1 MYLNVDNGNASLSDD
16 DLTTINKGNNINSE
30 NTNSSSTSQGDNNTT
45 GTNKETETTTLLSQG
60 NIGTTS
66 SAELL
71 EKWRSV
77 IINLDELIIKDC
89 RPLFLSILQPFVVT
103 SQSEDT
109 PKGLKR
115 GGEGVL
121 KIDER
126 FNLTKDKKDAGNIK
140 VMIYNFEIR
149 KEYDTAK
156 MYIRDM
162 EGSTI
167 KILEAIWLDKDGI
180 YFHFDDTLE
189 IGSYFFNISL
199 NNEYESIDII
209 YDRELKVC

>member
-1 MYLNVDNGNASLSDD
+1 M
-16 DLTTINKGNNINSE
+16 
-30 NTNSSSTSQGDNNTT
+30 
-45 GTNKETETTTLLSQG
+45 
-60 NIGTTS
+60 
-66 SAELL
+66 
-71 EKWRSV
+71 
-77 IINLDELIIKDC
+77 
-89 RPLFLSILQPFVVT
+89 
-103 SQSEDT
+103 
-109 PKGLKR
+109 
-115 GGEGVL
+115 L

-126 FNLTKDKKDAGNIK
+126 FNLTKDKKDVGNIK

-167 KILEAIWLDKDGI
+167 KIVEALWLDSDGI

-189 IGSYFFNISL
+189 VGNYFFNISL
-199 NNEYESIDII
+199 NAEYESIDII

>member
-1 MYLNVDNGNASLSDD
+1 M
-16 DLTTINKGNNINSE
+16 
-30 NTNSSSTSQGDNNTT
+30 
-45 GTNKETETTTLLSQG
+45 
-60 NIGTTS
+60 
-66 SAELL
+66 
-71 EKWRSV
+71 
-77 IINLDELIIKDC
+77 
-89 RPLFLSILQPFVVT
+89 
-103 SQSEDT
+103 
-109 PKGLKR
+109 
-115 GGEGVL
+115 L

-162 EGSTI
+162 DGSTI

-199 NNEYESIDII
+199 NTEHESIDII

>member
-1 MYLNVDNGNASLSDD
+1 M
-16 DLTTINKGNNINSE
+16 
-30 NTNSSSTSQGDNNTT
+30 
-45 GTNKETETTTLLSQG
+45 
-60 NIGTTS
+60 
-66 SAELL
+66 
-71 EKWRSV
+71 
-77 IINLDELIIKDC
+77 
-89 RPLFLSILQPFVVT
+89 
-103 SQSEDT
+103 
-109 PKGLKR
+109 
-115 GGEGVL
+115 L

-126 FNLTKDKKDAGNIK
+126 FNLTKDKKDVGNIK

-162 EGSTI
+162 DGSTI

>member
-1 MYLNVDNGNASLSDD
+1 M
-16 DLTTINKGNNINSE
+16 
-30 NTNSSSTSQGDNNTT
+30 
-45 GTNKETETTTLLSQG
+45 
-60 NIGTTS
+60 
-66 SAELL
+66 
-71 EKWRSV
+71 
-77 IINLDELIIKDC
+77 
-89 RPLFLSILQPFVVT
+89 
-103 SQSEDT
+103 
-109 PKGLKR
+109 
-115 GGEGVL
+115 L

-126 FNLTKDKKDAGNIK
+126 FNLTKDKKDTGNIK

-162 EGSTI
+162 DGSTI